1 MSFESTTKYSEFTFD
16 SPSNKAE
23 KPKIKPKPANLS
35 LDTFE
40 QVINDLNDPK
50 PTKVSLGKKL
60 FEKQQRSSE
69 DNERL
74 VNTSNNDDTLNFDK
88 EFSASMLSSTAKQQ
102 NFTKRNSIRRSSKAS
117 KKNSISYDDKPIVL
131 FNSSPADGLINSGFD
146 FDEESSSGSSATKK
160 KTVPVTKIKL
170 SSQDLVVQSSNLIRP
185 PTPPPRSDKPLSF
198 FNANESNNYNLNCC
212 DEDKVVDKTRYKSN
226 SNLSADK
233 LQIKEA
239 DAHESL
245 GLYLKLKKRKP
256 FVIFTLCHSFSQL
269 KKSMRSLKEL
279 TLSRLNWTLQNHNS
293 KLKRLLLLPRVP
305 S

>member
-16 SPSNKAE
+16 SPGNKSE

-74 VNTSNNDDTLNFDK
+74 VNTSSSNNDDTLNFDK
-88 EFSASMLSSTAKQQ
+88 EFSASMLSSTTKQQ
-102 NFTKRNSIRRSSKAS
+102 NFTKRNSIRKSNKAS

-131 FNSSPADGLINSGFD
+131 FNGSPADGLTNSGFS
-146 FDEESSSGSSATKK
+146 FDEESSGVSAKN

-212 DEDKVVDKTRYKSN
+212 DEDKIVDKTRYKSN

-233 LQIKEA
+233 LQIKEN
-239 DAHESL
+239 DAHESS
-245 GLYLKLKKRKP
+245 GL
-256 FVIFTLCHSFSQL
+256 
-269 KKSMRSLKEL
+269 
-279 TLSRLNWTLQNHNS
+279 
-293 KLKRLLLLPRVP
+293 
-305 S
+305 